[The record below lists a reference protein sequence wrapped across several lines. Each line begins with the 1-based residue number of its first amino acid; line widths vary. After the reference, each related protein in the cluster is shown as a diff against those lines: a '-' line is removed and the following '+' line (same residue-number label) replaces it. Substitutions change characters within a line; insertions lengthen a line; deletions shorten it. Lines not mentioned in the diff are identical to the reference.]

1 MQNKPNYGIILIRTS
16 RILTHSNNAIR
27 DEQLKKEKR
36 KERDQRL
43 KSQAVSKKSKELPN
57 GGKSQTRGPEQ
68 DDMMSESTA
77 TLQDLGFKDPRL
89 LGSLPALLP
98 DEILNAEPVARL
110 PTPVSENDKSK
121 PRISQK
127 RKFLDEEQKP
137 PKDVRRGGTTI
148 RVLDGSSGT
157 KNALAPTVSKAGKH
171 VRENWMSG
179 NRSGMNTTGLRR
191 TTGGSK
197 GFVRKG

>member
-1 MQNKPNYGIILIRTS
+1 MFPKPVYLLLPANSIIRQ
-16 RILTHSNNAIR
+16 
-27 DEQLKKEKR
+27 EQLKKEKR

-43 KSQAVSKKSKELPN
+43 KSQAVSKKSKDLSTS
-57 GGKSQTRGPEQ
+57 GGARPRAPEQ

-77 TLQDLGFKDPRL
+77 TLQDSGFKDLRNL
-89 LGSLPALLP
+89 AGSLPALLP
-98 DEILNAEPVARL
+98 DEILNSEPAARL
-110 PTPVSENDKSK
+110 PTPVSDNDKSK

-148 RVLDGSSGT
+148 RVLDGSSGKT
-157 KNALAPTVSKAGKH
+157 NSLAPRVSKAGKH
-171 VRENWMSG
+171 VRENWLSG
-179 NRSGMNTTGLRR
+179 NRSGANTGGLRR
-191 TTGGSK
+191 TSGAAK

>member
-1 MQNKPNYGIILIRTS
+1 MRANSIFR
-16 RILTHSNNAIR
+16 H
-27 DEQLKKEKR
+27 EQLRREKR

-43 KSQAVSKKSKELPN
+43 KSQAISKKSKELSN
-57 GGKSQTRGPEQ
+57 GGPAHARVPEQ

-77 TLQDLGFKDPRL
+77 TLQDSGFKDPRVL
-89 LGSLPALLP
+89 AGSLPALLP
-98 DEILNAEPVARL
+98 DDILNAEPVARL
-110 PTPVSENDKSK
+110 PTPVSENDRSK

-148 RVLDGSSGT
+148 RVLDGSSGKT
-157 KNALAPTVSKAGKH
+157 NDLAPRVSKSGKH
-171 VRENWMSG
+171 VREKWLSG
-179 NRSGMNTTGLRR
+179 NRSGANAGGLRR
-191 TTGGSK
+191 STGGSK